1 MSKHDVRQADWVS
14 EDGGGSGFL
23 PSPVQ
28 PVIGVQTDLPGSD
41 TSSLSLLH
49 PWTAL
54 PTQTIGESCLSL
66 SCNTGVTDTFTL
78 GLLKVSCCES
88 WIGGWISCSD
98 HIYRQKSPQ
107 YPWMI
112 RQIPLVYEPEI
123 SGTFWKLCEE
133 NWNCADSFWFV
144 ENSFSLFVVSMW
156 RPNDEKCLV
165 KTLDHSGP
173 EPRLELFS
181 FVCFSFFEGAWDR
194 STRSVKDFE
203 SCSCTW
209 LNLMRCQLTLP
220 SMLCIRGEQQDL

>member
-1 MSKHDVRQADWVS
+1 MSKHDVRQAHWVS

-88 WIGGWISCSD
+88 WIQGGGWWISCSD
-98 HIYRQKSPQ
+98 HLQTEIATISLNDTLDPSRVRARDLWHVLKAL
-107 YPWMI
+107 
-112 RQIPLVYEPEI
+112 RGKLQIAQTL
-123 SGTFWKLCEE
+123 FDLWKTLSLFLRCLCGDLMMK
-133 NWNCADSFWFV
+133 NASSKLWTTLAPNPDWNCSVLSA
-144 ENSFSLFVVSMW
+144 
-156 RPNDEKCLV
+156 LV
-165 KTLDHSGP
+165 FTKGP
-173 EPRLELFS
+173 ETEALY
-181 FVCFSFFEGAWDR
+181 
-194 STRSVKDFE
+194 
-203 SCSCTW
+203 
-209 LNLMRCQLTLP
+209 Q
-220 SMLCIRGEQQDL
+220 